1 MTPITQIQLQA
12 ICDRINRTA
21 GTPLNSWT
29 RNEATGRQTA
39 NIGNYHID
47 GAYGGVSL
55 HQMLSDGG
63 GVRDVFRC
71 GHVSKRELSKL
82 MFAFIDG
89 LETAREAVRS
99 PLQPA

>member
-1 MTPITQIQLQA
+1 MKPVTQIQLQA
-12 ICDRINRTA
+12 VCDRINRVA
-21 GTPLNSWT
+21 GTPLSPWT
-29 RNEATGRQTA
+29 HDAATGRNTA

-63 GVRDVFRC
+63 GMRDVFRC

-89 LETAREAVRS
+89 LETSRDAIRNQQA
-99 PLQPA
+99 A